1 MECDWPD
8 SIHDEPTGPL
18 TAPYDPMAPL
28 FRIRELDA
36 YCKAR
41 NIKPSELTGEEV
53 SMFEVPRNDS
63 QDDA

>member
-1 MECDWPD
+1 MSNEWLDPID
-8 SIHDEPTGPL
+8 DEPTGPL
-18 TAPYDPMAPL
+18 TAPYDPMAPI

-36 YCKAR
+36 YCKAK

-53 SMFEVPRNDS
+53 SMFEVPRKDS